1 MVGWARGYSSSTSSC
16 LTLASKQTED
26 IAVVNAAERINLAIT
41 DHGGALCD
49 RCISAQLGQNQTQH
63 AQQITQ
69 ALATTSEFTREDGK
83 CAICGRWRKVTSR
96 T

>member
-1 MVGWARGYSSSTSSC
+1 VP
-16 LTLASKQTED
+16 
-26 IAVVNAAERINLAIT
+26 NAAERINRAIT

-49 RCISAQLGQNQTQH
+49 RCISAQMGQNQTQH

-69 ALATTSEFTREDGK
+69 ALASTSEFIREDGK
-83 CAICGRWRKVTSR
+83 CAICGKWRRVTTR